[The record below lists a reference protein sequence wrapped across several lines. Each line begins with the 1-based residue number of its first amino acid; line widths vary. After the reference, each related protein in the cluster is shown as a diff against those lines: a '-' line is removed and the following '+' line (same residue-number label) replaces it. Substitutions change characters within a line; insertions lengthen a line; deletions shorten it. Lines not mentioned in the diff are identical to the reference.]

1 MNILRKIFGRQR
13 KEKHIKEL
21 NQEIEFFREQT
32 EIQKRYHAALDG
44 EDGWFE
50 RVCVEKF
57 TDAVK
62 KERNH
67 NGVIPTSAPI
77 HSNS

>member
-1 MNILRKIFGRQR
+1 MKFLRKIFGRQR

-21 NQEIEFFREQT
+21 NQEIQFFNEQT

-50 RVCVEKF
+50 RVCVENF
-57 TDAVK
+57 TEIT
-62 KERNH
+62 ERKS
-67 NGVIPTSAPI
+67 NGAISTSSPV

>member
-1 MNILRKIFGRQR
+1 MKFLRKIFGRQR

-21 NQEIEFFREQT
+21 NQEIEFFHEQT
-32 EIQKRYHAALDG
+32 EIQKRYHATLDG

-50 RVCVEKF
+50 KVCVENF
-57 TDAVK
+57 TDIV
-62 KERNH
+62 KERNK
-67 NGVIPTSAPI
+67 NGTIATSPLI

>member
-1 MNILRKIFGRQR
+1 MNLLRKIFGRQR

-21 NQEIEFFREQT
+21 NQEIKFFHEQT

-50 RVCVEKF
+50 RVCIDTF
-57 TDAVK
+57 TETIK
-62 KERNH
+62 KERNK
-67 NGVIPTSAPI
+67 NGAIPTSSPI
-77 HSNS
+77 HISG